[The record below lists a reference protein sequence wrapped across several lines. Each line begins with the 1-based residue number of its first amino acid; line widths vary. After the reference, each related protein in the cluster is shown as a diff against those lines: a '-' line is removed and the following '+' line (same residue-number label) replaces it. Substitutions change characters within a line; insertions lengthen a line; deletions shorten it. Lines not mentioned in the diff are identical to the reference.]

1 MRRSVFVLA
10 FLAASASPARTQQS
24 PLVTD
29 RPDFTESAETVD
41 RRRIQL
47 EAGYTFTR
55 SGEVHEHALGE
66 VLVRIGILDRL
77 ELRVGLNSYAWLDG
91 PDVDDSGYEDPSVGA
106 KIALAPPPDR
116 PGWRPAAA
124 ILVGTTVPGVGD
136 LGEDAWQP
144 EAKLAVGWDLSESA
158 SLGSNVGYTHA
169 SEEGSEFDQASASLA
184 LGFDIAGPASG
195 YVEAFGFAPA
205 ARDGDDAAIVNG
217 GVTWLLHPDLQ
228 LDARLGA
235 GLNREAPDFFVGVG
249 VARRW

>member
-1 MRRSVFVLA
+1 MRRWLLLLA
-10 FLAASASPARTQQS
+10 FLTLSPSPGHTQS

-29 RPDFTESAETVD
+29 RPDFTESAETVGP
-41 RRRIQL
+41 RRVQV

-55 SGEVHEHALGE
+55 SEEVDEHALGE

-77 ELRVGLNSYAWLDG
+77 ELRAGLNSYAWLDG
-91 PDVDDSGYEDPSVGA
+91 PDGNDSGYEDPSLGA
-106 KIALAPPPDR
+106 KIALALPPDR

-144 EAKLAVGWDLSESA
+144 EAKLALGWDLSESV
-158 SLGSNVGYTHA
+158 SLGSNAGYAHS
-169 SEEGSEFDQASASLA
+169 SEEGEEFDQAIASLA

-205 ARDGDDAAIVNG
+205 APDGDDAAIANG
-217 GVTWLLHPDLQ
+217 GVTWLLNPDLQ

-235 GLNREAPDFFVGVG
+235 GLNRAAPDLFVGVG
-249 VARRW
+249 IARRW